1 MITTGADVP
10 GELSKID
17 AYYQGHKDVKGMF
30 AVDAG
35 STQGIA
41 QTMKKH
47 SLAGQGR
54 EGRRLRPAADHAR
67 S

>member
-1 MITTGADVP
+1 MITTGADLP

-17 AYYQGHKDVKGMF
+17 AYYQGHKDVKGLF

-41 QTMKKH
+41 QTMKKYKP
-47 SLAGQGR
+47 
-54 EGRRLRPAADHAR
+54 RRPRA
-67 S
+67 